1 MTFLTN
7 LCSKRLAGRSMSAD
21 GLIPLSIRRGGRR
34 RASLLTEG
42 EEKNPVHQKS
52 ASATHRRCTPSRR
65 ASWASGSTAETLD
78 TEHSSYHSSLMNY
91 GLSTAIPASER
102 AISQAHV
109 AAATR
114 KFEQVQLRQLIS
126 RGKVGRTAA
135 FFEQLASQSKNVRR
149 KISRRSSIGP
159 GVEALRTFS
168 NLRFPQ
174 YQEVKEFWA
183 SLPQPST
190 TEQDDMHDSFPKLDL
205 PPSLRP
211 EMSRSNSLHNMPYT
225 FRDIAL
231 TASDRC
237 TLAQSEHEPPSRT
250 SSNDSCSTVCLY
262 DGENLFLSLPQGC
275 MVFRPNREA
284 YCGLMDQVPR
294 APPRR
299 SSTMSRTSLG
309 TARKSKPRVRINE
322 AENIVWI
329 IDDLVSCFSDDGLE
343 LAQDFNSIFA
353 ADNTPPRR
361 ARRRG
366 SNSDDSID
374 EDSIDEDYWEYVGF
388 YDELELPQD
397 FSKTLRGG
405 SGTDSAPRA
414 MRRRRSIEPST
425 MLGDMNE
432 DSSRSRDR
440 APNQA
445 LRRGSMNDSSES
457 FFWDSPP
464 TSPLRSRGDSEP
476 HPISRRSSI
485 TSIHSASSLS
495 PVSSPVKSPKIDVA
509 PKIMRRRASLEMP
522 MTPLTGE
529 IEGEEATTLVAIV
542 PSAAH
547 MTPPQDPSPRRVFR
561 RGSIE
566 AELPVVPSLLQ
577 DQDAA
582 IDENVKILNETAPYT
597 LSPARKAAASA
608 MMDALL
614 KFRMLDKIHQP
625 PPKRTRVSHRG
636 STGGIAKAFSWS
648 KGDRGV
654 WKKRPRRPQRCG
666 STGGP
671 MGHESGDEDYKRV
684 GRVIEA
690 SSFHEVPSTPLL
702 CGADDED
709 DNSES
714 SDSSVDSAI
723 SEVTDIF
730 TEAPPVN
737 HGLRFL
743 SSSSNYRNH
752 VRYCTPEQS
761 DSDGSRQEEK
771 KLPIP
776 FRPAC
781 FRGHSFSDNDSMTV
795 ASLVSRNSAS
805 LDSSH
810 DSLRPTCMCGTSF
823 DSTSSMADSLTAALK
838 QNSLTRALQQDPNRR
853 SRVQA
858 KAPYM
863 KYFGEALK
871 RSDEGASRIKRLAEN
886 FQGRPPSLQVPY

>member
-1 MTFLTN
+1 MAASQRQNPLRTHLSFFEANIASSQDSASMTFLTN
-7 LCSKRLAGRSMSAD
+7 QCSKRLAGRSMSAD
-21 GLIPLSIRRGGRR
+21 GLIPLRIRRGRR
-34 RASLLTEG
+34 SRASLLTGG

-78 TEHSSYHSSLMNY
+78 TEHSSYHSSLMNS
-91 GLSTAIPASER
+91 GHSTTIPAFER
-102 AISQAHV
+102 AIRQAHI

-114 KFEQVQLRQLIS
+114 KFAQVQLRQLIS

-168 NLRFPQ
+168 NLRFPH

-190 TEQDDMHDSFPKLDL
+190 TEQDYMHDSCPKLDL

-211 EMSRSNSLHNMPYT
+211 KMSRSNSLHNMAYT

-237 TLAQSEHEPPSRT
+237 TLAQSEHESPSRT
-250 SSNDSCSTVCLY
+250 SSNSSCSTVCLY

-284 YCGLMDQVPR
+284 YCSRMDQAPR

-299 SSTMSRTSLG
+299 SSTMSGTSLG

-329 IDDLVSCFSDDGLE
+329 FDDVASCFSDDGLE

-374 EDSIDEDYWEYVGF
+374 EDSIDGDYWEYVGF
-388 YDELELPQD
+388 YDELDLSQD
-397 FSKTLRGG
+397 FSKTLQGV

-414 MRRRRSIEPST
+414 MRRQGSIEPST
-425 MLGDMNE
+425 MLGDMDK

-457 FFWDSPP
+457 ILWDSPP
-464 TSPLRSRGDSEP
+464 ASPLRSPGDSEP
-476 HPISRRSSI
+476 RPISRRSSI
-485 TSIHSASSLS
+485 KSIHPASSLS
-495 PVSSPVKSPKIDVA
+495 PVISPVKSPKIDVA
-509 PKIMRRRASLEMP
+509 PKIMRRRASLEIP
-522 MTPLTGE
+522 MAPLTGE
-529 IEGEEATTLVAIV
+529 IEREEAAKLVAIM
-542 PSAAH
+542 PSAVH
-547 MTPPQDPSPRRVFR
+547 MTPPRDSSPRRVFR

-577 DQDAA
+577 DQDGD
-582 IDENVKILNETAPYT
+582 IDENVRILNEAAPYT

-625 PPKRTRVSHRG
+625 PPKRTRVPHRG
-636 STGGIAKAFSWS
+636 STGGVVAKAFSWS

-654 WKKRPRRPQRCG
+654 WKKRPRGPQRRA
-666 STGGP
+666 STGEPMGP
-671 MGHESGDEDYKRV
+671 SNVMGHESGDEDYKRV
-684 GRVIEA
+684 GSVIEA
-690 SSFHEVPSTPLL
+690 SSFHGVPSTPLL

-714 SDSSVDSAI
+714 SEPSESSDSSVDSAI
-723 SEVTDIF
+723 SEFTDIF
-730 TEAPPVN
+730 TEAPPIH
-737 HGLRFL
+737 HGLRYL
-743 SSSSNYRNH
+743 SSSSNYRNQA
-752 VRYCTPEQS
+752 RYSTQEQS

-771 KLPIP
+771 KLPSQL
-776 FRPAC
+776 RPAC

-795 ASLVSRNSAS
+795 AS
-805 LDSSH
+805 
-810 DSLRPTCMCGTSF
+810 
-823 DSTSSMADSLTAALK
+823 
-838 QNSLTRALQQDPNRR
+838 
-853 SRVQA
+853 
-858 KAPYM
+858 
-863 KYFGEALK
+863 
-871 RSDEGASRIKRLAEN
+871 
-886 FQGRPPSLQVPY
+886 